1 MSRRIYS
8 FLPILAS
15 TVLLV
20 SYSASGQTRSTVPGN
35 ASGAEDY
42 AVSARLNQPYFDW
55 LNEDVSYIISPE
67 ERGAFL
73 QLIKDDDRDRFIE
86 RFWQRRNPDPD
97 NQDNPFESEH
107 YRRLAYSNGHFS
119 TGSTRGWKTD
129 RGRVYIQCGQPDEV
143 ESNETGIDGHVETWG
158 YRYLEGLG
166 ENVSFRFLDLGR
178 VNDYR
183 LVLEPDERSYLFHA
197 EVSDVCSEEL
207 GCADVNRN
215 LAQLDPDDSTDFDT
229 RFKELEAAISERAE
243 LNDIHF
249 SSHFDSVPVTSFTTL
264 VPVTIE
270 IPSFEFQ
277 AQSSESGQAV
287 QLHLFLR
294 ITDSMGR
301 VVETFEDAVP
311 GVAGLAEVQASER
324 PFLVQKNIAL
334 RPGTYLAAIALG
346 NPELGTIGTHFSDLT
361 VPAMSNQK

>member
-42 AVSARLNQPYFDW
+42 AVPARLNQPYFDW

-86 RFWQRRNPDPD
+86 QFWQRRNPDPD
-97 NQDNPFESEH
+97 TQDNPFESEH

-197 EVSDVCSEEL
+197 EVSDVCSEDL

-215 LAQLDPDDSTDFDT
+215 LAQLDPDDSPNFDI

-361 VPAMSNQK
+361 VPAVSNQK